1 MTSIRNRQLEDECEI
16 KAIQSSG
23 PGGQHVNKSNTKIQL
38 RFPIGPSRKLNDEE
52 KEKIREKLQ
61 SMVTQSDELL
71 ITSQDSRSQLLNRED
86 ALDKFY
92 TLIDKALTPAK
103 KRKKTKPP
111 RKVKEKRLE
120 EKKQQSEKKNLR
132 KPPEDTKS

>member
-1 MTSIRNRQLEDECEI
+1 MTSVRDRQFEDEFEI

-38 RFPIGPSRKLNDEE
+38 RFSIGTSRKLNDEE
-52 KEKIREKLQ
+52 KDKIREKLQ

-71 ITSQDSRSQLLNRED
+71 ITSQDSRSQSLNREN
-86 ALDKFY
+86 AIEKFY
-92 TLIDKALTPAK
+92 THIDKALTPAK
-103 KRKKTKPP
+103 KRKRTKPP
-111 RKVKEKRLE
+111 GKVKEKRLE

-132 KPPEDTKS
+132 KPPENPKS